1 MKLNP
6 HERYA
11 AVAEVADDLE
21 RWLADEPV
29 SAYREPLVVRIQ
41 RWARR
46 HRTLVVAAAAA
57 VLLTATVLGA
67 CVLMW
72 CVGMMPG

>member
-1 MKLNP
+1 MKPNP
-6 HERYA
+6 AERYA
-11 AVAEVADDLE
+11 SVAELADDLE

-29 SAYREPLVVRIQ
+29 SAYREPLFVRIR

-46 HRTLVVAAAAA
+46 HRTLVVAATAA
-57 VLLTATVLGA
+57 VLLTAMALGA

-72 CVGMMPG
+72 CVGMMPH